1 MAHSFFDPAQAA
13 VFNALA
19 PKTDSTFQIKYFK
32 IHGMGAM
39 SRTII
44 VIGTGGH
51 SRLTNT
57 FEDDWSEYKPTT
69 PFGLMPLLT
78 ETSADGKTK
87 LQIAESDSI
96 ERYLA
101 HKFGLFGNGSAFEEV
116 LVNTF
121 ASHTLA
127 LITQI
132 FDKYAVSED
141 PRTRAAVKGSLAS
154 NHIAPWIKHHE
165 EHLQANGANGHYV
178 GDKVTLA
185 DVKTDY
191 VISMIQALTGEE
203 FVSESKTPAI
213 WRVRQEM
220 DKIEGVAAWKASEEY
235 KVLSK
240 ANYDYL
246 GY

>member
-1 MAHSFFDPAQAA
+1 MVHPYFDPAQAA
-13 VFNALA
+13 AFNALA
-19 PKTDSTFQIKYFK
+19 TKTDSTFQIKYFR
-32 IHGMGAM
+32 IHGLGAI

-51 SRLTNT
+51 SQLTNT

-69 PFGLMPLLT
+69 PFGLLPLLT

-101 HKFGLFGNGSAFEEV
+101 RKFGLFGNDAFEEV

-121 ASHTLA
+121 ASHTVS
-127 LITQI
+127 LISQI
-132 FDKYAVSED
+132 FSKYSVSED
-141 PRTRAAVKGSLAS
+141 PQVRAAAKGPLVSD
-154 NHIAPWIKHHE
+154 HIAPWIKYHE
-165 EHLQANGANGHYV
+165 KHLQANGANGHYV
-178 GDKVTLA
+178 GNKVTLA
-185 DVKTDY
+185 DIKTDY
-191 VISMIQALTGEE
+191 VITMIQGVTGEE
-203 FVSESKTPAI
+203 LISESKTPAI
-213 WRVRQEM
+213 WKVRQEM
-220 DKIEGVAAWKASEEY
+220 DKIKSVAAWKASEEY

-240 ANYDYL
+240 ENDALL